1 MPKINT
7 IKTKNI
13 AEIIRKKR
21 KSELKEVPSNV
32 TINNLV
38 SNKHYVEL
46 LKEKSQEVDEF
57 IREEERKAKQEA
69 RDKAIAKAVAKYG
82 NFFDSVLTAFKNDKS
97 AYRKYSYAEYYAEYF
112 KKRRAPK
119 SSTVTEK
126 QATAHGKTDHGHK

>member
-38 SNKHYVEL
+38 NNKHYVEL
-46 LKEKSQEVDEF
+46 LKEKGREVDEF

-82 NFFDSVLTAFKNDKS
+82 DFFDSVLTAFKNDKS
-97 AYRKYSYAEYYAEYF
+97 AYRKYSYAEYF

-119 SSTVTEK
+119 SSTVTGK

>member
-38 SNKHYVEL
+38 SNKHYVGL
-46 LKEKSQEVDEF
+46 LKEKGQEVDEF

-82 NFFDSVLTAFKNDKS
+82 DFFDSVLTAFKNDKS
-97 AYRKYSYAEYYAEYF
+97 AYRKYSYAEYF
-112 KKRRAPK
+112 KKRRASK
-119 SSTVTEK
+119 TSTVTEK
-126 QATAHGKTDHGHK
+126 QATAHGKTDHGQVN